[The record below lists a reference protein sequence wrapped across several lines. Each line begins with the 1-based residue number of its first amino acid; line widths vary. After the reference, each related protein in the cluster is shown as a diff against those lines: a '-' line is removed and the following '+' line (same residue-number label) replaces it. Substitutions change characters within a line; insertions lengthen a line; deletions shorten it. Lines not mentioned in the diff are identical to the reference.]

1 MTLIVAF
8 AVGLTADG
16 VANTL
21 AAQEAPDS
29 ASVVPEVD
37 TTPLPAA
44 AAITVADVPSD
55 DGGALAVTWTLP
67 ETVTLD
73 SVVVRRRFADGREEV
88 VARLPGVATRWV
100 DGGAGH
106 EPVSYIVEVGA
117 GERRTASAPSAT
129 MRSKRNWF
137 RPARLNQLFILSALF
152 GAIGYFTYHASRGRQ
167 FYIRRIAGLE
177 AVEEAVGRATEMGR
191 SVLFIPGI
199 NDLDDVQTLAGLT
212 ILSQIA
218 GKVAQYES
226 KLDVPVAR
234 SLVMS
239 TGRETVR
246 EAFLAAGRPDLYTD
260 DLVHYITDEQF
271 GYVAAVDGY
280 MVREK
285 PAACFYLGAFY
296 AESLVLAETG
306 NSIGAIQVA
315 GTAMPTQL
323 PFFVAACDYTLI
335 GEELFAASAY
345 LSKDARTIGSLR
357 GQDIG
362 KLIAMTGIV
371 VGVVAVLARMG
382 SATQWIRWLFTVN

>member
-1 MTLIVAF
+1 
-8 AVGLTADG
+8 
-16 VANTL
+16 
-21 AAQEAPDS
+21 
-29 ASVVPEVD
+29 
-37 TTPLPAA
+37 
-44 AAITVADVPSD
+44 
-55 DGGALAVTWTLP
+55 
-67 ETVTLD
+67 
-73 SVVVRRRFADGREEV
+73 
-88 VARLPGVATRWV
+88 
-100 DGGAGH
+100 
-106 EPVSYIVEVGA
+106 
-117 GERRTASAPSAT
+117 
-129 MRSKRNWF
+129 
-137 RPARLNQLFILSALF
+137 
-152 GAIGYFTYHASRGRQ
+152 
-167 FYIRRIAGLE
+167 
-177 AVEEAVGRATEMGR
+177 
-191 SVLFIPGI
+191 
-199 NDLDDVQTLAGLT
+199 
-212 ILSQIA
+212 
-218 GKVAQYES
+218 
-226 KLDVPVAR
+226 LDVPVAR